1 MRTEAL
7 FPLLVLQLLPA
18 CGPASEV
25 KAPPSGGQT
34 FPEAVA
40 MMCDVDALAGLDAE
54 ADPISVGQQRSEW
67 VAQHVSNPDAIELRT
82 LLSVKG
88 AAEQGGMLREEAKQV
103 GLARCALA
111 DALERDGTGGLS
123 P

>member
-7 FPLLVLQLLPA
+7 LSLLVLQLLPA
-18 CGPASEV
+18 CGPAPGA
-25 KAPPSGGQT
+25 KAPPAGGQT
-34 FPEAVA
+34 FPESVA
-40 MMCDVDALAGLDAE
+40 MLCDVDRLAGLDAE
-54 ADPISVGQQRSEW
+54 ADPISVGQQRSAW

-88 AAEQGGMLREEAKQV
+88 AAEQGGMLREEARKV